1 MKSFDLVEPET
12 LEEAV
17 ALLDPED
24 AGVRVLAGGT
34 ALMLMMKA
42 RLFQPA
48 RLISLH
54 RLNGGMRGVRED
66 GRGGLRIGALTTLVE
81 LERSAVVA
89 AAFPVL
95 TRALRTLSNVRIRN
109 VATLGGHLAH
119 GDPHMDLPPILIAL
133 GARVRTAGPIGDRW
147 IEMADLITG
156 YYQLAIARDELIVEV
171 HVPAQPANVFTSY
184 AKYAALS
191 ADDWPSVGVAVWCRM
206 AGDRIADVRVAVSAA
221 TERPMRVSGAEAAL
235 AGADATEAAFAR
247 AGDAAAQEVE
257 PLADI
262 RGSAAYKRE
271 MVRVHVRRALAAALH
286 AHSRPAR

>member
-1 MKSFDLVEPET
+1 MKSFDLVEPGT

-48 RLISLH
+48 RLISLR
-54 RLNGGMRGVRED
+54 RLDGVMRGVRED
-66 GRGGLRIGALTTLVE
+66 GRGLRIGALTTLVE
-81 LERSAVVA
+81 LERSALVA
-89 AAFPVL
+89 ATFPVL
-95 TRALRTLSNVRIRN
+95 TGALRTLSNVRIRN

-133 GARVRTAGPIGDRW
+133 GARVRTVGPNGERW
-147 IEMADLITG
+147 IDMADLITG
-156 YYQLAIARDELIVEV
+156 YYQLAIAKDELIVEV
-171 HVPAQPANVFTSY
+171 HVPAQPASVFTSY

-191 ADDWPSVGVAVWCRM
+191 ADDWPSVGVAVWCRT
-206 AGDRIADVRVAVSAA
+206 AGGRIADARVAVSAA
-221 TERPMRVSGAEAAL
+221 TDRPMRVSGAEAAL
-235 AGADATEAAFAR
+235 AGAEATEAAFAR

-271 MVRVHVRRALAAALH
+271 MVRVHVRRALAAALRNP
-286 AHSRPAR
+286 SWPAR